1 MLDHL
6 LYEGREL
13 LRLIGEYSYYFLFE
27 GRMAVKSAY
36 DWYAGDGVYL
46 ILFYIAIIYIFCR
59 NNKFAKN
66 TMVYPIMFIFVGFV
80 INPIVAEFVLVGLES
95 STYYRNYWLLVD
107 IVVISYVAVCV
118 VFSLEN
124 KVKRAIVTI
133 GICVVLIFA
142 GQYMFVDDDGFNEA
156 ETILKLPS
164 ETIHLAHTMEPLN
177 ITRDE
182 RVLADFL
189 VASEIRMYDAG
200 ITLVYGYSLPVDGY
214 VVYEHADYIENAQL
228 LYDMI
233 YEHTIAF
240 DEEAF
245 YKALISTQCKYMIV
259 YNQSEVMPFLNE
271 VDWLS
276 EVAAT
281 DVHVILKVGDT
292 DKFQK

>member
-13 LRLIGEYSYYFLFE
+13 LRLISEYAYYFLFE
-27 GRMAVKSAY
+27 GRTAVKTGY
-36 DWYAGDGVYL
+36 EWYAGEGVYL
-46 ILFYIAIIYIFCR
+46 ILFYVAIIYIFCR

-66 TMVYPIMFIFVGFV
+66 TILYPIVFIFASFV
-80 INPIVAEFVLVGLES
+80 INPIVAEFALIGLTPA
-95 STYYRNYWLLVD
+95 TYYRNYWLLVD
-107 IVVISYVAVCV
+107 IVVIAYVAVCV
-118 VFSLEN
+118 VFSLDN
-124 KVKRAIVTI
+124 KIKRAIVTMA
-133 GICVVLIFA
+133 ICVVLIFA

-189 VASEIRMYDAG
+189 VVSDIRMYDAG
-200 ITLVYGYSLPVDGY
+200 ITLVYGYSLPIDGDVD
-214 VVYEHADYIENAQL
+214 YENREYRTYAQL

-240 DEEAF
+240 DEEAL
-245 YKALISTQCKYMIV
+245 YNALIGTQCKYMIV
-259 YNQSEVMPFLNE
+259 YNQSEVMPFLDE

-276 EVAAT
+276 EAAAT
-281 DVHVILKVGDT
+281 DVHVILEVSET
-292 DKFQK
+292 EKFAQ